1 MVKIENVDNMEL
13 KNRKNNIVQNLS
25 DERQR
30 LFNLLIFSPSFLPL
44 NIFLL
49 HS

>member
-25 DERQR
+25 DESQR
-30 LFNLLIFSPSFLPL
+30 LFN
-44 NIFLL
+44 
-49 HS
+49 